1 MKHHPFDS
9 DLFRLYSISNRLCSG
24 PNGWYNS
31 GPAQKAILRYVK
43 AMDFALLTPEQRK
56 WYKFNDTERS
66 SWTTRIVN
74 DGLMHKIKSHD
85 PTLFALYG
93 HVLVAAGTYKSA
105 LNYYFRAYVVTP
117 DDPIVNL
124 SIALC
129 YIQHAMK
136 RQSENRQYQVQQG
149 LAFLFRYYELR
160 AKGNVAV
167 HIQEAE
173 FNIGRAWHAL
183 GLTHLAL
190 PAYERCIEM
199 SGRVREEQQNR
210 ENGEVEAVEDFT
222 AEASFAIQT
231 ILALTGNFEGARKVT
246 EQGLVI
252 E

>member
-9 DLFRLYSISNRLCSG
+9 DLFRLYNISNRLCSG
-24 PNGWYNS
+24 PNAWYNS

-43 AMDFALLTPEQRK
+43 AMDFTLLTPEQRK
-56 WYKFNDTERS
+56 WYKFNNTERS
-66 SWTTRIVN
+66 SWTTRI
-74 DGLMHKIKSHD
+74 GLMHKIKSHD

-93 HVLVAAGTYKSA
+93 HVLVAAGTYVSA
-105 LNYYFRAYVVTP
+105 LNYYFRAYVITP

-136 RQSENRQYQVQQG
+136 RQSENRQYQIQQG

-160 AKGNVAV
+160 TKDNVAV

-210 ENGEVEAVEDFT
+210 ENGEVEAVEDFA

-231 ILALTGNFEGARKVT
+231 ILALMGNFEGARKVT
-246 EQGLVI
+246 ERGLVI